1 MRIFITGATGF
12 IGNHL
17 IKELKKTDANLLVL
31 SRQKNTFD
39 GVEWCQAD
47 ITNINKIKTYVSEFK
62 PEVVYHLAW
71 EGIPDFSKENS
82 EKNLNNSINLL
93 DVVLKIKECR
103 KIIVAGSCWEY
114 NKLYGQC
121 YEYEKVEPK
130 SEFAKAKYS
139 LFKYLDQET
148 KKYNKSL
155 NWFRIFFAYG
165 SGQKKTS
172 LIPSIIS
179 SIRKGEEVLINN
191 PNNKNDF
198 IFISDVIKVLL
209 AAIFQDVE
217 NGIYNIGS
225 GTSYSVKEIS
235 NIIYEKLK
243 LDSPYTVPNNK
254 FFKNE
259 IVDFWA
265 DMTKTNLNFNINNYT
280 SINDG
285 IEMYINEIFSDNE
298 TKY

>member
-17 IKELKKTDANLLVL
+17 VKELKKTDAKLLVL
-31 SRQKNTFD
+31 SRQKKNFD

-47 ITNINKIKTYVSEFK
+47 ISNINKIESYISDFK
-62 PEVVYHLAW
+62 PEVIYHLAW
-71 EGIPDFSKENS
+71 EGIPDYSKKNS
-82 EKNLNNSINLL
+82 KKNLYNSVNLL
-93 DVVLKIKECR
+93 DAVLKIKECR

-114 NKLYGQC
+114 DKSQGQC
-121 YEYEKVEPK
+121 YEHEKVEPK
-130 SEFAKAKYS
+130 SEFARAKYS

-148 KKYNKSL
+148 KKYKKSL

-165 SGQKKTS
+165 LGQKKTS

-179 SIRKGEEVLINN
+179 SIRKGDEVLINN

-198 IFISDVIKVLL
+198 IFIADVIKVLL
-209 AAIFQDVE
+209 AATFQDVE
-217 NGIYNIGS
+217 SGIYNLGS
-225 GTSYSVKEIS
+225 GKSYSVKEIS

-243 LDSPYTVPNNK
+243 IVSPYTVSNNK

-259 IVDFWA
+259 NVDFWA
-265 DMTKTNLNFNINNYT
+265 DMTKTNFNFNINNYT
-280 SINDG
+280 AINDG
-285 IEMYINEIFSDNE
+285 IEMYINEIISDNK
-298 TKY
+298 TR